1 MFTVANAIRYFLGSN
16 GKLPRE
22 KQPDPFNELAE
33 RHERLRVQLQ
43 QTKEELE
50 SARAYIRRLERQAL
64 GYGVQS

>member
-22 KQPDPFNELAE
+22 KPVDPFNELAE
-33 RHERLRVQLQ
+33 RHQRLRIQLM

-64 GYGVQS
+64 GYQVQA